1 MSKKMKVA
9 IIGSGNIGTDLMIKT
24 LRSPYLECALLA
36 GRNLNSLG
44 MKRAASL
51 GVYISDKSID
61 EIKDNPDCCDLVFD
75 ATSALDH
82 QRHWLVL
89 RALGKAVIDMTPSMI
104 GNIII
109 PSVNID
115 DVSKYDNVNMI
126 SCGGQASIPLAYAI
140 STIQK
145 NIEYIEVV
153 SRIASKSAG
162 PGTRINIDE
171 YVDNTENGLKFF
183 TGCDNVKAVLVIN
196 PAEPCIDMQT
206 TISLK
211 INNPDMRAVTNVVNR
226 MVNKIRETYVSGY
239 ELIVPPVFE
248 SNRVVM
254 IVRIRGL
261 GDYLPPYAGNLDI
274 INCAAIAVAERYAKL
289 KYA

>member
-1 MSKKMKVA
+1 
-9 IIGSGNIGTDLMIKT
+9 
-24 LRSPYLECALLA
+24 LECALLA